1 MSPNLRDTIRKEL
14 IKNREYTKFSDD
26 YKFYVHDICENL
38 IGGKMSDEHKMMFDE
53 ASGSELKDRFVPAK
67 AKAIDSSSILSYN
80 FFRHVNE
87 KCTIEIDGV
96 TYNKVFFEVQLKTLP
111 ESNKPA
117 NIDVALVSKDEKKVL
132 FIESKFLEFL
142 ELGSDK
148 LSDSYKDIKKF
159 YNDNEEIKDLFE
171 MSKKFTSEK
180 KRYNYGIKQN
190 ICHLIGISNL
200 NKSKTA
206 KEWFEKKYKDSP
218 TVKILNADSY
228 RFMNIIFSPSNEKA
242 KEMCKAYIDHL
253 SSFQES
259 LPDNMKQYIGET
271 FIMTYRKLYDII
283 PVEKDVKEEL
293 FKRYIDFH
301 S

>member
-1 MSPNLRDTIRKEL
+1 M
-14 IKNREYTKFSDD
+14 
-26 YKFYVHDICENL
+26 
-38 IGGKMSDEHKMMFDE
+38 
-53 ASGSELKDRFVPAK
+53 
-67 AKAIDSSSILSYN
+67 
-80 FFRHVNE
+80 
-87 KCTIEIDGV
+87 
-96 TYNKVFFEVQLKTLP
+96 P

-142 ELGSDK
+142 ELRSDE
-148 LSDSYKDIKKF
+148 LSDSYKDIKNF
-159 YNDNEEIKDLFE
+159 YNDNEEIKSLLE
-171 MSKKFTSEK
+171 MSEKFTSEK
-180 KRYNYGIKQN
+180 NRYNYGIKQN

-200 NKSKTA
+200 NKSETA

-242 KEMCKAYIDHL
+242 KEMCQAYIDHL